1 METQTR
7 ESALEKIK
15 ETLQHLGNEYESV
28 TEETPITE
36 ILDSMDVF
44 EFAIELE
51 KTTEKSI
58 TDSSIE
64 SWETFK
70 DVIDTYLIVSGNE

>member
-15 ETLQHLGNEYESV
+15 ETLQTLGNEYESV

-36 ILDSMDVF
+36 ILDSMDVL

-70 DVIDTYLIVSGNE
+70 DVVDTYLIVA